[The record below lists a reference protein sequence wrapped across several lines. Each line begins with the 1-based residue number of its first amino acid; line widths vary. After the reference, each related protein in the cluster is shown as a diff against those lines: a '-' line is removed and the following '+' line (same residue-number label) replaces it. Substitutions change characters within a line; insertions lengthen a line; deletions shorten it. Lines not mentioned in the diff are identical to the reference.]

1 MKIIDSVNTYR
12 EMRKEFEVK
21 KIGFVP
27 TMGALHIGHAALIER
42 SVAECDVTVL
52 SIYLNPTQFD
62 NIADLEKYPATVEAD
77 LELAKNLGVE
87 IVLMPDYEQ
96 MYPDG
101 FRYQVEET
109 QFSHRLC
116 GAHRTGHFTGV
127 LTVVMK
133 LLNIVRP
140 QRAYFGEKDFQQ
152 YKLIES
158 MADAFFL
165 GVEIVACQTVRE
177 EDGLAFSS
185 RNLNLDNSERKLAPR
200 LYEALVADVP
210 DEDVCSRLTDSGF
223 DVDYIETYDGRRFG
237 AAKLGKVR
245 LIDNVSIAE
254 VSQ

>member
-1 MKIIDSVNTYR
+1 
-12 EMRKEFEVK
+12 
-21 KIGFVP
+21 
-27 TMGALHIGHAALIER
+27 HIGHAALIER

>member
-77 LELAKNLGVE
+77 LELAKNLGIE

-165 GVEIVACQTVRE
+165 DVEIVACQTVRE

-223 DVDYIETYDGRRFG
+223 DVD
-237 AAKLGKVR
+237 
-245 LIDNVSIAE
+245 
-254 VSQ
+254 

>member
-165 GVEIVACQTVRE
+165 DVEIVACQTVRE

>member
-77 LELAKNLGVE
+77 LELAKNLGIE

-127 LTVVMK
+127 LTVV
-133 LLNIVRP
+133 
-140 QRAYFGEKDFQQ
+140 
-152 YKLIES
+152 
-158 MADAFFL
+158 
-165 GVEIVACQTVRE
+165 
-177 EDGLAFSS
+177 
-185 RNLNLDNSERKLAPR
+185 
-200 LYEALVADVP
+200 
-210 DEDVCSRLTDSGF
+210 
-223 DVDYIETYDGRRFG
+223 
-237 AAKLGKVR
+237 
-245 LIDNVSIAE
+245 
-254 VSQ
+254 

>member
-1 MKIIDSVNTYR
+1 
-12 EMRKEFEVK
+12 
-21 KIGFVP
+21 
-27 TMGALHIGHAALIER
+27 
-42 SVAECDVTVL
+42 
-52 SIYLNPTQFD
+52 
-62 NIADLEKYPATVEAD
+62 
-77 LELAKNLGVE
+77 E

-165 GVEIVACQTVRE
+165 DVEIVACQTVRE

>member
-1 MKIIDSVNTYR
+1 MKIIDSVNAYR
-12 EMRKEFEVK
+12 EMRKEFEGK

-165 GVEIVACQTVRE
+165 DVEIVACQTVRE

>member
-77 LELAKNLGVE
+77 LELAKNLGIE

-165 GVEIVACQTVRE
+165 DVEIVACQTVRE

>member
-1 MKIIDSVNTYR
+1 MKIIDSVNAYR

-77 LELAKNLGVE
+77 LELAKNLGIE

-165 GVEIVACQTVRE
+165 DVEIVACQTVRE

>member
-1 MKIIDSVNTYR
+1 
-12 EMRKEFEVK
+12 
-21 KIGFVP
+21 
-27 TMGALHIGHAALIER
+27 
-42 SVAECDVTVL
+42 
-52 SIYLNPTQFD
+52 
-62 NIADLEKYPATVEAD
+62 
-77 LELAKNLGVE
+77 
-87 IVLMPDYEQ
+87 
-96 MYPDG
+96 
-101 FRYQVEET
+101 
-109 QFSHRLC
+109 
-116 GAHRTGHFTGV
+116 
-127 LTVVMK
+127 MK

-165 GVEIVACQTVRE
+165 DVEIVACQTVRE

>member
-165 GVEIVACQTVRE
+165 DVEIVACQTVRE

-185 RNLNLDNSERKLAPR
+185 RNLNLDNSERELAAR

>member
-1 MKIIDSVNTYR
+1 MKIIDSVNAYR
-12 EMRKEFEVK
+12 EMRKEFEGK

-27 TMGALHIGHAALIER
+27 TMGALHIGRAALIER

-77 LELAKNLGVE
+77 LELAKNLGIE

-165 GVEIVACQTVRE
+165 DVEIVACQTVRE
-177 EDGLAFSS
+177 
-185 RNLNLDNSERKLAPR
+185 
-200 LYEALVADVP
+200 
-210 DEDVCSRLTDSGF
+210 
-223 DVDYIETYDGRRFG
+223 
-237 AAKLGKVR
+237 
-245 LIDNVSIAE
+245 
-254 VSQ
+254 

>member
-77 LELAKNLGVE
+77 LELAKNLGIE

-165 GVEIVACQTVRE
+165 DVEIVACQTVRE

-185 RNLNLDNSERKLAPR
+185 RNLNLDNSERELAAR

>member
-1 MKIIDSVNTYR
+1 MKIIDSVNAYR
-12 EMRKEFEVK
+12 EMRKEFEGK

-77 LELAKNLGVE
+77 LELAKNLGIE

-165 GVEIVACQTVRE
+165 DVEIVACQTVRE

>member
-12 EMRKEFEVK
+12 EMRKEFEGK

-77 LELAKNLGVE
+77 LELAKNLGIE

-165 GVEIVACQTVRE
+165 DVEIVACQTVRE